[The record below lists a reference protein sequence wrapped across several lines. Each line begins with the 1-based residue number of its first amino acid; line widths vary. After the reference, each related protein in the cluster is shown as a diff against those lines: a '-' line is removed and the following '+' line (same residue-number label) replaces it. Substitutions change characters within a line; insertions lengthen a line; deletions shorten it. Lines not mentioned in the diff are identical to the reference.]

1 MWFLAA
7 RHSQLTHLTRY
18 HHALYF
24 KKIAQAGHKR
34 NYSNE
39 IYNRENVNQVL
50 GLKNFGA
57 SVTFSQDERKQTFM
71 AASLSSRNYFQRGV
85 KGLCLVSSF
94 KMCLYILWLLLSI
107 CFIKTLYFANQS
119 NNILEK
125 SDNSNYSLD
134 KRANDKHLVN
144 FCL

>member
-1 MWFLAA
+1 MRLSNMFSACSMLCRNVAVVFKMARLMWFLAA

-24 KKIAQAGHKR
+24 KKIAQAGH
-34 NYSNE
+34 
-39 IYNRENVNQVL
+39 NRENVNQVL

-85 KGLCLVSSF
+85 KGLYLVIKLQNVS
-94 KMCLYILWLLLSI
+94 LYPMASAKYL
-107 CFIKTLYFANQS
+107 FYQ
-119 NNILEK
+119 
-125 SDNSNYSLD
+125 
-134 KRANDKHLVN
+134 N
-144 FCL
+144 FVFCQPKQ

>member
-1 MWFLAA
+1 MRLSNMFSACSMLCRNVAVVFKMARLMWFLAA

-85 KGLCLVSSF
+85 KGLYLVIKLQNVS
-94 KMCLYILWLLLSI
+94 LYPMASAKYL
-107 CFIKTLYFANQS
+107 FYQ
-119 NNILEK
+119 
-125 SDNSNYSLD
+125 
-134 KRANDKHLVN
+134 N
-144 FCL
+144 FVFCQPKQ